1 MAAYTPP
8 SPTSAPRRSLGVQRI
23 LYGGDYN
30 PEQWPEEIRDEDAA
44 LMRRANW
51 NVATLPVFGWSHL
64 NPAEGVFTFDWL
76 DRVVERLTHAG
87 VDLCLATATASTPA
101 WVDQQY
107 PDTLTVDDRGR
118 RAPHGNRHAFCPSSP
133 SYKRLAG
140 ALVRALAEQYGNHP
154 GLRLWHINNEY
165 GGHWPNY
172 CYCPRC
178 IDGFRAF
185 LERRYG
191 TLGALNTAWS
201 TAFWGHTYSSF
212 GQIDPPFA
220 NGEGSIQMLKIDW
233 RRFQTSN
240 YLGCFADE
248 AAILRE
254 IAPNVPV
261 TTNLMGA
268 FFPLDYHRWG
278 GAMDVVS
285 WDNYPQADTPFT
297 HVAFAHALMRGLRDG
312 QPFLLMEQTPSQ
324 QNWTDYCRLKPPGKL
339 RLQSLQAVAHGAES
353 VMYFQWRRSRGG
365 IEKLHGAVVEH
376 HGRPDARVF
385 REVAELG
392 AELSKLGSR
401 TLGGRTPARVAVIFD
416 WESWWALSASSGPSR
431 DLDYL
436 REVQHVYAALATSGI
451 QADVLGPGADL
462 GRHDV
467 IVLPLATLVRA
478 DQAEHI
484 AARVRAGATLV
495 ATFFSGLSDEN
506 DRVHEG
512 GAPGL
517 LREVLGIT
525 VEEFD
530 ALPPT
535 QPQGVRFEG
544 ATSEVIASLLCER
557 LWVHEE
563 TKVLA
568 RYTRDFYAGDAAVT
582 IHPYGEGE
590 GYYVA
595 TRLGSDA
602 IAGLLRAI
610 CARRGIV
617 SPLRDGATPPEGIEV
632 TVRTSPEGGP
642 LLYVLHHG
650 HEPRTIV
657 LPAGTYRDLLS
668 GHELTGEVLLEP
680 RDVLIL
686 EAATP

>member
-1 MAAYTPP
+1 MNTP
-8 SPTSAPRRSLGVQRI
+8 SVAPTPAPRSLEARRI

-30 PEQWPEEIRDEDAA
+30 PEQWPEEVREEDAV

-51 NVATLPVFGWSHL
+51 NIATLPVFGWAHL

-76 DRVVERLTHAG
+76 DRVIERLTRAG
-87 VDLCLATATASTPA
+87 VDLCLATGTASTPA

-107 PDTLTVDDRGR
+107 PDALTVDDRGR
-118 RAPHGNRHAFCPSSP
+118 RKPHGNRHAFCPSSP

-140 ALVRALAEQYGNHP
+140 ALVRALAERYGKHP
-154 GLRLWHINNEY
+154 GLRLWHVNNEY

-172 CYCPRC
+172 CYCARC
-178 IDGFRAF
+178 TEGFRAF
-185 LERRYG
+185 LEGRYG
-191 TLGALNTAWS
+191 TLASLNAAWT

-233 RRFQTSN
+233 RRFQTLN
-240 YLGCFADE
+240 YLGCFEHE
-248 AAILRE
+248 AGILRDVT
-254 IAPNVPV
+254 PDVPV

-278 GAMDVVS
+278 AAMDVVS
-285 WDNYPQADTPFT
+285 WDNYPAPDAPFT
-297 HVAFAHALMRGLRDG
+297 HVAFSHALTRGLREG

-324 QNWTDYCRLKPPGKL
+324 QNWAEYCRLKPPGKL

-385 REVAELG
+385 SEVAELG
-392 AELSKLGSR
+392 AELEKLGTR
-401 TLGGRTPARVAVIFD
+401 TLGGRTPARIAVIFD
-416 WESWWALSASSGPSR
+416 WECWWALSASSGPSR

-436 REVQHVYAALATSGI
+436 REVQHVYAALATSGL
-451 QADVLGPGADL
+451 QTDVLGPDADL
-462 GRHDV
+462 ARYDV
-467 IVLPLATLVRA
+467 IVLPVTTLIRSE
-478 DQAEHI
+478 QAERI
-484 AARVRAGATLV
+484 SARVRAGATLV
-495 ATFFSGLSDEN
+495 ATFFSGVSGED

-512 GAPGL
+512 GAPGP

-535 QPQGVRFEG
+535 APQGVRFEG
-544 ATSEVIASLLCER
+544 ASTEAIATLLCER
-557 LWVHEE
+557 VWVHEE
-563 TKVLA
+563 TRALA

-590 GYYVA
+590 GYYVG
-595 TRLGSDA
+595 TRLASDA
-602 IAGLLRAI
+602 LGGLFRAI

-632 TVRTSPEGGP
+632 TVRASPEGAP

-650 HEPRTIV
+650 GEPREIA
-657 LPAGTYRDLLS
+657 LPHGTHRDLLS
-668 GHELTGEVLLEP
+668 GRELAGVVLLEP

-686 EAATP
+686 EAVTA